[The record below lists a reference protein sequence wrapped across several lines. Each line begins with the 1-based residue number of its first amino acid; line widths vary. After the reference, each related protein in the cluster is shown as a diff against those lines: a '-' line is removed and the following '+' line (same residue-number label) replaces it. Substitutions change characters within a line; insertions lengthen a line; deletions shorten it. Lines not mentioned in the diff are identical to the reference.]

1 MANRKLTSCIGY
13 SLRLAKRQN
22 NTAAARHLWQGLYS
36 LTHDDGE
43 GPRTPLCLFSALGLE
58 ETCGVEKRESTE
70 SSPMCHGTLH
80 APGQSAKLAR
90 TDLRTNV
97 DADAAAGQDCISA
110 TSRTKFD
117 CTETSTQTETDMI
130 SRPDFELI
138 MGNIMEQMDS
148 LRLQLT
154 ILGPQTGE
162 DPDPSSCKLDT
173 QPSSSNVDD
182 CDVIPAASVQSVP
195 TTLEELR
202 AQRHAQRRSEMRARI
217 AAREENLS

>member
-1 MANRKLTSCIGY
+1 
-13 SLRLAKRQN
+13 
-22 NTAAARHLWQGLYS
+22 
-36 LTHDDGE
+36 
-43 GPRTPLCLFSALGLE
+43 
-58 ETCGVEKRESTE
+58 
-70 SSPMCHGTLH
+70 MCHGTLH
-80 APGQSAKLAR
+80 APGQSAKPAQ
-90 TDLRTNV
+90 TDLRTNIY
-97 DADAAAGQDCISA
+97 ADAAAGRDCISA
-110 TSRTKFD
+110 TSQTKLD
-117 CTETSTQTETDMI
+117 YTENSTQTETEMI

-202 AQRHAQRRSEMRARI
+202 AQRHAQRRREMRARI